1 MNDVSVEHIG
11 SLYDYCHSAEI
22 FLNDIESA
30 TKQITCNLD
39 VLLAE
44 SSIYIDKILNALE
57 RYKSDLDQIFMEI
70 DSLSDQLNE
79 ADDYESRLEIKY
91 ELESRKEDYAEL
103 KEEYHLCKND
113 YHRAK
118 ELRNVIINQI
128 YTVSLLAEEYRT
140 KIKTD
145 TDSSIS
151 FIKRYVSYL
160 QDIKSKI

>member
-44 SSIYIDKILNALE
+44 SNIYIDNILNALE

-128 YTVSLLAEEYRT
+128 STVSLLAEEYRT

>member
-1 MNDVSVEHIG
+1 MDDVSVEHIG

-44 SSIYIDKILNALE
+44 SNIYIDKILNALE

-118 ELRNVIINQI
+118 ELRKEIIEHI
-128 YTVSLLAEEYRT
+128 STISLLAEES
-140 KIKTD
+140 KIKIKSD
-145 TDSSIS
+145 TNSSIS

-160 QDIKSKI
+160 QDIKSTI

>member
-1 MNDVSVEHIG
+1 
-11 SLYDYCHSAEI
+11 
-22 FLNDIESA
+22 
-30 TKQITCNLD
+30 
-39 VLLAE
+39 
-44 SSIYIDKILNALE
+44 
-57 RYKSDLDQIFMEI
+57 MEI

-118 ELRNVIINQI
+118 ELRNEIIEHI
-128 YTVSLLAEEYRT
+128 STISLLAEES
-140 KIKTD
+140 KIKIKSD
-145 TDSSIS
+145 TNSSIS

-160 QDIKSKI
+160 QDIKSTI